1 MKRFVVVGL
10 GIFGSG
16 VAETL
21 YENGHDVI
29 AIDLQ
34 EVTVNRIAPRVTRA
48 VVGDAREVEILERIG
63 ARNADA
69 AVVSTGDDMSASILA
84 VLALRDVGV
93 QQIYVKV
100 ISFDHARIMRR
111 IGVSETVFP
120 ERESSFNL
128 GVRMMRAESV
138 LNYVR
143 LGGGLSLQEMAVPRE
158 WEGKSLRELQLP
170 SRYRVS
176 VVALHDAV
184 TDEMVAVPDPDRTLL
199 DTHSLILTGTEES
212 LARVATIK

>member
-29 AIDLQ
+29 AIDLKDS
-34 EVTVNRIAPRVTRA
+34 TVNRIAPRVTRA

-158 WEGKSLRELQLP
+158 WEGGTLRELQLP
-170 SRYRVS
+170 ARYRVS

-184 TDEMVAVPDPDRTLL
+184 TDEMIAVPDPDSKLL

-212 LARVATIK
+212 LARVAAIK